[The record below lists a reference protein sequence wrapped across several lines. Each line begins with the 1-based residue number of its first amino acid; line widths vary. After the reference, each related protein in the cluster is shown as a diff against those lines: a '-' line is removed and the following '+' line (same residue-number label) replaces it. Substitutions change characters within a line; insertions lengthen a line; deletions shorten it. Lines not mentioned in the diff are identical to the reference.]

1 MTYKVMLIVSY
12 KLLFLTNL
20 NFLAIL
26 KKMYYLIDISF
37 SLYLNEIKGGFKW
50 S

>member
-26 KKMYYLIDISF
+26 KNNVLF
-37 SLYLNEIKGGFKW
+37 N
-50 S
+50 